1 MPANFTKGQRE
12 LLYAKRIETG
22 YALIQEVGLKR
33 MSIALITKRVHIAT
47 GTFYHFFDSKEAFV
61 QVLIDYQNQQL
72 FMELKA
78 LVERHGKRTLK
89 QVVSFFCEAI
99 KMENNFL
106 MRLTLEDWVWLK
118 THLASHGLFNEN

>member
-22 YALIQEVGLKR
+22 YTLIQEVGLKK
-33 MSIALITKRVHIAT
+33 MSIALITKRVNITT
-47 GTFYHFFDSKEAFV
+47 GIFYHFFDSKEAFV

-78 LVERHGKRTLK
+78 LVERQGKHT
-89 QVVSFFCEAI
+89 
-99 KMENNFL
+99 
-106 MRLTLEDWVWLK
+106 
-118 THLASHGLFNEN
+118 

>member
-12 LLYAKRIETG
+12 LLYAKRIEAG
-22 YALIQEVGLKR
+22 YTLIQEVGLKK
-33 MSIALITKRVHIAT
+33 MSIALITKRVNITT

-78 LVERHGKRTLK
+78 LVERQGKHT
-89 QVVSFFCEAI
+89 
-99 KMENNFL
+99 
-106 MRLTLEDWVWLK
+106 
-118 THLASHGLFNEN
+118 